1 MSKPDILSFLQEEFL
16 MPQPEVLELST
27 KKQSLFIGITKECA
41 FQENRVPLVPEAVGL
56 LVSNG
61 HKVYIETEAGK
72 SSFFTDQEYSE
83 AGAKIC
89 YDVKEVYEADII
101 LKVEPPTIE
110 ELDNFKHNQCL
121 ISALQ
126 LKTQT
131 AGYFKK
137 LMEKKVTAVAFDYI
151 KDETNMFPIVRSM
164 SEIAGTSS
172 ILIAAELLSTSAG
185 GRGMLMGGIPGV
197 RPTRV
202 VIIGAGTV
210 AEYAARSA
218 MALGA
223 SVSVFDNSIS
233 RLRRIQN
240 DLNFPI
246 ATSILQPKVLEK
258 ALKRADVAIG
268 ALRAQEGRTP
278 CVISDDMV
286 RKMKSKSV
294 IVDVSIDQGGCFET
308 SEVTTHE
315 NPTFTKHG
323 VIHYCVPNVASRVAK
338 TASFS
343 LSNIIAPTL
352 LKVGDGGGVQ
362 GMLLRS
368 PNIRGGVYVYNGI
381 LTNKGIGVWF
391 DLPYKEIRLLL
402 GL

>member
-1 MSKPDILSFLQEEFL
+1 MSKPDILSFLHEEFL

-27 KKQSLFIGITKECA
+27 KNQSLFIGIPNERA
-41 FQENRVPLVPEAVGL
+41 FQENRVPLVPEAVSL

-61 HKVYIETEAGK
+61 HKVYIETNAGM
-72 SSFFTDQEYSE
+72 SSSFTDQEYGD
-83 AGAKIC
+83 AGAKVC
-89 YDVKEVYEADII
+89 YDVKEVYQADII
-101 LKVEPPTIE
+101 LKVEPPTID
-110 ELDNFKHNQCL
+110 ELDYFKHNQFL

-126 LKTQT
+126 LKTQKVT
-131 AGYFKK
+131 YFKK

-151 KDETNMFPIVRSM
+151 QDETKSFPIVRSM

-185 GRGMLMGGIPGV
+185 GKGVLMGGIAGV
-197 RPTRV
+197 SPTQV

-223 SVSVFDNSIS
+223 SVKVFDNSIA

-240 DLNFPI
+240 DLNLRV
-246 ATSILQPKVLEK
+246 ATSIMQPKVLEK
-258 ALKRADVAIG
+258 ALKRADVVIG
-268 ALRAQEGRTP
+268 ALRAEGGRTP
-278 CVISDDMV
+278 CVISSEMV
-286 RKMKSKSV
+286 QKMKSKSV

-308 SEVTTHE
+308 SEVTTHGT
-315 NPTFTKHG
+315 PTFIKHD
-323 VIHYCVPNVASRVAK
+323 VIHYCVPNIASRSAK

-343 LSNIIAPTL
+343 LSNILAPLL

-362 GMLLRS
+362 GMLLRA
-368 PNIRGGVYVYNGI
+368 PHIRGGVYVYNGI
-381 LTNKGIGVWF
+381 ITNKGIGVWF
-391 DLPYKEIRLLL
+391 ELPYKEIRLLL
-402 GL
+402 GH

>member
-1 MSKPDILSFLQEEFL
+1 MSKPDILTFLHEEFL
-16 MPQPEVLELST
+16 MPQPEMLELST
-27 KKQSLFIGITKECA
+27 KKKSLFIGIPNESA
-41 FQENRVPLVPEAVGL
+41 FQEHRIPLVPGAVNL

-61 HKVYIETEAGK
+61 HKVYIETNAGLS
-72 SSFFTDQEYSE
+72 SSFSDKEYSDS
-83 AGAKIC
+83 GAKIC
-89 YDVKEVYEADII
+89 YDVKEVYQADII
-101 LKVEPPTIE
+101 LKVEPPSLD
-110 ELDNFKHNQCL
+110 ELDYFKHNQCL

-131 AGYFKK
+131 ADYFKK

-151 KDETNMFPIVRSM
+151 QDETGMFPIVRSM

-185 GRGMLMGGIPGV
+185 GKGLLMGGIAGV
-197 RPTRV
+197 SPIQI

-223 SVSVFDNSIS
+223 SVKVFDNSIA

-240 DLNFPI
+240 NLNSRV

-258 ALKRADVAIG
+258 ALRRADVAIG
-268 ALRAQEGRTP
+268 ALGTTALRTP
-278 CVISDDMV
+278 CVISDEMV
-286 RKMKSKSV
+286 QLMKPKSV
-294 IVDVSIDQGGCFET
+294 IVDVSIDKGGCFET
-308 SEVTTHE
+308 SEITNHE
-315 NPTFTKHG
+315 KPTFVKHD
-323 VIHYCVPNVASRVAK
+323 VIHYCVPNIASRSSK
-338 TASFS
+338 TASYS
-343 LSNIIAPTL
+343 LSNVLAPML
-352 LKVGDGGGVQ
+352 LEVGDGGGVQ

-368 PNIRGGVYVYNGI
+368 QNIRCGVYVYNGVI
-381 LTNKGIGVWF
+381 TNKGIGSWF
-391 DLPYKEIRLLL
+391 ELPFKEIRLIL

>member
-1 MSKPDILSFLQEEFL
+1 MSKPDILSFLHEEFL

-27 KKQSLFIGITKECA
+27 KSQSLFIGIPNERA

-61 HKVYIETEAGK
+61 HKVYVEANAGM
-72 SSFFTDQEYSE
+72 SSSFTDQEYSE

-89 YDVKEVYEADII
+89 SNVKEIYEADII

-131 AGYFKK
+131 AAYFKK

-151 KDETNMFPIVRSM
+151 KDETKVFSIVRSM

-223 SVSVFDNSIS
+223 LVSVFDNSVA

-240 DLNFPI
+240 KLNFPI
-246 ATSILQPKVLEK
+246 ATSIMQPKVLEK

-268 ALRAQEGRTP
+268 ALRAQGGRTP
-278 CVISDDMV
+278 CVISDEMV
-286 RKMKSKSV
+286 QKMKSKSV

-315 NPTFTKHG
+315 TPTFTKHG
-323 VIHYCVPNVASRVAK
+323 IIHYCVPNIASRVAK

-343 LSNIIAPTL
+343 LSNILAPIL

-381 LTNKGIGVWF
+381 ITNKGIGVWF

>member
-1 MSKPDILSFLQEEFL
+1 MSKPDILSFLQDDFL

-27 KKQSLFIGITKECA
+27 KKQSLFIGIPKERA

-61 HKVYIETEAGK
+61 HKVHIESEAGM
-72 SSFFTDQEYSE
+72 SSSFTDQEYSE
-83 AGAKIC
+83 AGAKVC
-89 YDVKEVYEADII
+89 YDQKEVYEADII
-101 LKVEPPTIE
+101 LKIEPPTLE
-110 ELDNFKHNQCL
+110 ELDHFKHKQTL

-131 AGYFKK
+131 AEYFKK

-151 KDETNMFPIVRSM
+151 KDETEVFPIVRSM

-223 SVSVFDNSIS
+223 SVSIFDNSVS

-240 DLNFPI
+240 DLNSPI

-286 RKMKSKSV
+286 QKMKPKSV

-315 NPTFTKHG
+315 NPTFIKHD

-352 LKVGDGGGVQ
+352 MKVGDGGGVQ

-368 PNIRGGVYVYNGI
+368 KNIRGGVYVYNGI

>member
-1 MSKPDILSFLQEEFL
+1 MSKPDILSFLQDDFL

-27 KKQSLFIGITKECA
+27 KKQSLFIGIPKEHA

-61 HKVYIETEAGK
+61 HKVHIESEAGM
-72 SSFFTDQEYSE
+72 SSSFTDQEYSE
-83 AGAKIC
+83 AGAKVC
-89 YDVKEVYEADII
+89 YNQKEVYEADII
-101 LKVEPPTIE
+101 LKIEPPTLE
-110 ELDNFKHNQCL
+110 ELDHFKHKQTL

-131 AGYFKK
+131 AEYFKK

-151 KDETNMFPIVRSM
+151 KDETEVFPIVRSM

-223 SVSVFDNSIS
+223 SVSIFDNSVS

-240 DLNFPI
+240 DLNSPI

-286 RKMKSKSV
+286 QKMKPKSV

-315 NPTFTKHG
+315 NPTFTKHD

-352 LKVGDGGGVQ
+352 MKVGDGGGVQ

-368 PNIRGGVYVYNGI
+368 KNIRGGVYVYNGI

>member
-1 MSKPDILSFLQEEFL
+1 MSKPDILSFLHEEFL

-27 KKQSLFIGITKECA
+27 KSQSLFIGIPNERA

-61 HKVYIETEAGK
+61 HKVYIESNAGM
-72 SSFFTDQEYSE
+72 SSSFTDQEYSD

-89 YDVKEVYEADII
+89 YDVKEIYEADII

-131 AGYFKK
+131 ADYFKK

-151 KDETNMFPIVRSM
+151 KDETKVFPIVRSM

-223 SVSVFDNSIS
+223 LVSVFDNSIA

-240 DLNFPI
+240 DLKFPI
-246 ATSILQPKVLEK
+246 ATSIMQPKVLEK

-268 ALRAQEGRTP
+268 ALRAQGGRTP
-278 CVISDDMV
+278 CVISDEMV
-286 RKMKSKSV
+286 QKMKSKSV

-315 NPTFTKHG
+315 TPTFTKHG
-323 VIHYCVPNVASRVAK
+323 IIHYCVPNIASRVAK

-343 LSNIIAPTL
+343 LSNILAPLL

-381 LTNKGIGVWF
+381 ITNKGIGVWF

>member
-1 MSKPDILSFLQEEFL
+1 MSKPDILSFLHEEFL

-27 KKQSLFIGITKECA
+27 KSQSLFIGIPNERA

-61 HKVYIETEAGK
+61 HKVYIEANAGM
-72 SSFFTDQEYSE
+72 SSSFTDQEYSE

-89 YDVKEVYEADII
+89 SNVKEIYEADII

-131 AGYFKK
+131 AAYFKK

-151 KDETNMFPIVRSM
+151 KDETKGFSIVRSM

-223 SVSVFDNSIS
+223 LVSVFDNSVA

-240 DLNFPI
+240 KLNFPI
-246 ATSILQPKVLEK
+246 ATSIMQPKVLEK

-268 ALRAQEGRTP
+268 ALRAQGGRTP
-278 CVISDDMV
+278 CVISDEMV
-286 RKMKSKSV
+286 QKMKSKSV

-315 NPTFTKHG
+315 TPTFTKHG
-323 VIHYCVPNVASRVAK
+323 IIHYCVPNIASRVAK

-343 LSNIIAPTL
+343 LSNILAPIL

-381 LTNKGIGVWF
+381 ITNKGIGVWF

>member
-1 MSKPDILSFLQEEFL
+1 MSKPDILSFLQDDFL

-27 KKQSLFIGITKECA
+27 KKQSLFIGIPKEHA

-61 HKVYIETEAGK
+61 HRVHIESEAGM
-72 SSFFTDQEYSE
+72 SSSFTDQEYSD
-83 AGAKIC
+83 AGAKVC
-89 YDVKEVYEADII
+89 YDQKEVYEADII
-101 LKVEPPTIE
+101 LKIEPPTLE
-110 ELDNFKHNQCL
+110 ELDHFKHKQTL

-131 AGYFKK
+131 AEYFKK

-151 KDETNMFPIVRSM
+151 KDETEVFPIVRSM

-223 SVSVFDNSIS
+223 SVSIFDNSVS

-240 DLNFPI
+240 DLNSPI

-286 RKMKSKSV
+286 QKMKPKSV

-315 NPTFTKHG
+315 NPTFTKHD

-352 LKVGDGGGVQ
+352 MKVGDGGGVQ

-368 PNIRGGVYVYNGI
+368 KNIRGGVYVYNGI

>member
-1 MSKPDILSFLQEEFL
+1 MSKPDILSFLHEEFL

-27 KKQSLFIGITKECA
+27 KSQSLFIGIPNERA

-61 HKVYIETEAGK
+61 HKVYIEANAGM
-72 SSFFTDQEYSE
+72 SSAFTDQEYSD

-89 YDVKEVYEADII
+89 YDVKEIYEADII

-131 AGYFKK
+131 AAYFKK

-151 KDETNMFPIVRSM
+151 KDETKVFPIVRSM

-185 GRGMLMGGIPGV
+185 GRGMLMGGTPGV

-223 SVSVFDNSIS
+223 LVNVFDNSVA

-246 ATSILQPKVLEK
+246 ATSIMQPKALEK

-268 ALRAQEGRTP
+268 ALRAQGGRTP
-278 CVISDDMV
+278 CVISDEMV
-286 RKMKSKSV
+286 QKMKPKSV

-315 NPTFTKHG
+315 TPTFTKHG
-323 VIHYCVPNVASRVAK
+323 IIHYCVPNIASRVAK

-343 LSNIIAPTL
+343 LSNILAPLL

-381 LTNKGIGVWF
+381 ITNKGIGVWF

>member
-1 MSKPDILSFLQEEFL
+1 MSKPEILSFLNDEFL
-16 MPQPEVLELST
+16 MPQPEMLELET
-27 KKQSLFIGITKECA
+27 KKQALFIGIPKESA
-41 FQENRVPLVPEAVGL
+41 FQEHRVPLVPGAVAL

-61 HKVYIETEAGK
+61 HKVYLETNAGLS
-72 SSFFTDQEYSE
+72 SSFSDKEYADS
-83 AGAKIC
+83 GAKIC
-89 YDVKEVYEADII
+89 YDVKEVYQADII
-101 LKVEPPTIE
+101 LKVEPPTLA
-110 ELDNFKHNQCL
+110 ELDYFKHNQCL
-121 ISALQ
+121 VSALQ

-131 AGYFKK
+131 ATYFKK

-151 KDETNMFPIVRSM
+151 QDETGSFPIVRSM

-172 ILIAAELLSTSAG
+172 ILIAAELLSTTAG
-185 GRGMLMGGIPGV
+185 GRGLLMGGIAGV
-197 RPTRV
+197 SPTQV

-223 SVSVFDNSIS
+223 SVKVFDNSIA
-233 RLRRIQN
+233 RLRRIQS
-240 DLNFPI
+240 DLNLRV

-268 ALRAQEGRTP
+268 ALRAQSGRTP
-278 CVISDDMV
+278 CVITDEMV
-286 RKMKSKSV
+286 QKMKPKSV

-308 SEVTTHE
+308 SEITSHE
-315 NPTFTKHG
+315 SPTFTKYD
-323 VIHYCVPNVASRVAK
+323 VIHYCVPNIASRSAK
-338 TASFS
+338 TASYS
-343 LSNIIAPTL
+343 LSNILAPIL
-352 LKVGDGGGVQ
+352 LKLGDGGGVQ

-381 LTNKGIGVWF
+381 ITNKGIGSWF
-391 DLPYKEIRLLL
+391 ELPYKEIRLLL

>member
-1 MSKPDILSFLQEEFL
+1 MSKPDILSFLDDEFL
-16 MPQPEVLELST
+16 ETQPEMLELAT
-27 KKQSLFIGITKECA
+27 KKQSLFIGIPKENA
-41 FQENRVPLVPEAVGL
+41 FQEHRVPLVPGAVAL

-61 HKVYIETEAGK
+61 HKVFVETNAGIS
-72 SSFFTDQEYSE
+72 SSFSDQEYSDS
-83 AGAKIC
+83 GAKIC
-89 YDVKEVYEADII
+89 YDVKEIYQADII
-101 LKVEPPTIE
+101 LKVEPPTLK
-110 ELDNFKHNQCL
+110 ELDYFKHNQCL

-131 AGYFKK
+131 AAYFKK
-137 LMEKKVTAVAFDYI
+137 LMDKKVTAVAFDYI
-151 KDETNMFPIVRSM
+151 QDETGSFPIVRSM

-185 GRGMLMGGIPGV
+185 GRGVLMGGIAGV
-197 RPTRV
+197 SPTQV
-202 VIIGAGTV
+202 VIVGAGTV

-223 SVSVFDNSIS
+223 SVKVFDNSIA

-240 DLNFPI
+240 DLNLRV

-268 ALRAQEGRTP
+268 ALRAESGRTP
-278 CVISDDMV
+278 CVITDEMV
-286 RKMKSKSV
+286 QLMKPKSV
-294 IVDVSIDQGGCFET
+294 IIDVSIDQGGCFET
-308 SEVTTHE
+308 SEITSHE
-315 NPTFTKHG
+315 TPTFIKHD
-323 VIHYCVPNVASRVAK
+323 VIHYCVPNIASRSSK
-338 TASFS
+338 TASYS
-343 LSNIIAPTL
+343 LSNILAPLL

-362 GMLLRS
+362 GMLLRL

-381 LTNKGIGVWF
+381 ITNKGIGSWF
-391 DLPYKEIRLLL
+391 QLQYKEIRLLL

>member
-1 MSKPDILSFLQEEFL
+1 MSKPDILSFLHEEFL

-27 KKQSLFIGITKECA
+27 KSQSLFIGIPNERA

-61 HKVYIETEAGK
+61 HKVYIEANAGM
-72 SSFFTDQEYSE
+72 SSSFTDQEYSE

-89 YDVKEVYEADII
+89 SNVKEIYEADII

-131 AGYFKK
+131 AAYFKK

-151 KDETNMFPIVRSM
+151 KDETKGFSIVRSM

-185 GRGMLMGGIPGV
+185 GRGMLMGGLPGV

-223 SVSVFDNSIS
+223 LVSVFDNSVA

-240 DLNFPI
+240 KLNFPI
-246 ATSILQPKVLEK
+246 ATSIMQPKVLEK

-268 ALRAQEGRTP
+268 ALRAQGGRTP
-278 CVISDDMV
+278 CVISDEMV
-286 RKMKSKSV
+286 QKMKSKSV

-315 NPTFTKHG
+315 TPTFTKHG
-323 VIHYCVPNVASRVAK
+323 IIHYCVPNIASRVAK

-343 LSNIIAPTL
+343 LSNILAPIL

-381 LTNKGIGVWF
+381 ITNKGIGVWF

>member
-1 MSKPDILSFLQEEFL
+1 MSKPDILSFLHDEFL
-16 MPQPEVLELST
+16 IPQPEMLELAT
-27 KKQSLFIGITKECA
+27 KKQALFIGIPKESS
-41 FQENRVPLVPEAVGL
+41 FQEHRVPLVPGAVAL

-61 HKVYIETEAGK
+61 HTVYIESNVGLS
-72 SSFFTDQEYSE
+72 SSFTDKEYSDS
-83 AGAKIC
+83 GAKIC
-89 YDVKEVYEADII
+89 YDVKEVYQADII
-101 LKVEPPTIE
+101 LKVEPPTQI
-110 ELDNFKHNQCL
+110 ELDYFKHNQCL

-131 AGYFKK
+131 ATYFKK

-151 KDETNMFPIVRSM
+151 QDETGSFPIVRSM

-172 ILIAAELLSTSAG
+172 ILIAAELLSTFAG
-185 GRGMLMGGIPGV
+185 GRGVLMGGIAGV
-197 RPTRV
+197 SPTQV

-223 SVSVFDNSIS
+223 SVKVFDNSIA
-233 RLRRIQN
+233 RLRRIQS
-240 DLNFPI
+240 DLNLRV

-258 ALKRADVAIG
+258 ALKRADVVIG
-268 ALRAQEGRTP
+268 ALRAKSGRTP
-278 CVISDDMV
+278 CVITDEMV
-286 RKMKSKSV
+286 QKMKPKSV

-308 SEVTTHE
+308 SEITSHE
-315 NPTFTKHG
+315 NPTFSKHD
-323 VIHYCVPNVASRVAK
+323 VIHYCVPNIASRSAK
-338 TASFS
+338 TASYS
-343 LSNIIAPTL
+343 LSNVLAPIL
-352 LKVGDGGGVQ
+352 LKVGDGGGLQ

-381 LTNKGIGVWF
+381 ITNKGIGGWF
-391 DLPYKEIRLLL
+391 ELPYKEIRLLL

>member
-1 MSKPDILSFLQEEFL
+1 MSKPDILSFLHDEFL
-16 MPQPEVLELST
+16 MPQPEMLELAT
-27 KKQSLFIGITKECA
+27 KKQALFIGIPKESS
-41 FQENRVPLVPEAVGL
+41 FQEHRVPLVPGAVAL

-61 HKVYIETEAGK
+61 HTVYIESNVGLS
-72 SSFFTDQEYSE
+72 SSFTDKEYSDS
-83 AGAKIC
+83 GAKIC
-89 YDVKEVYEADII
+89 YDVKEVYQADII
-101 LKVEPPTIE
+101 LKVEPPTQI
-110 ELDNFKHNQCL
+110 ELDYFKHNQCL

-131 AGYFKK
+131 ATYFKK

-151 KDETNMFPIVRSM
+151 QDETGSFPIVRSM

-172 ILIAAELLSTSAG
+172 ILIAAELLSTFAG
-185 GRGMLMGGIPGV
+185 GRGVLMGGIAGV
-197 RPTRV
+197 SPTQV

-223 SVSVFDNSIS
+223 SVKVFDNSIA
-233 RLRRIQN
+233 RLRRIQS
-240 DLNFPI
+240 DLNLRV

-258 ALKRADVAIG
+258 ALKRADVVIG
-268 ALRAQEGRTP
+268 ALRAKSGRTP
-278 CVISDDMV
+278 CVITDEMV
-286 RKMKSKSV
+286 QKMKPKSV

-308 SEVTTHE
+308 SEITSHE
-315 NPTFTKHG
+315 NPTFSKHD
-323 VIHYCVPNVASRVAK
+323 VIHYCVPNIASRSAK
-338 TASFS
+338 TASYS
-343 LSNIIAPTL
+343 LSNVLAPIL

-381 LTNKGIGVWF
+381 ITNKGIGGWF
-391 DLPYKEIRLLL
+391 ELPYKEIRLLL

>member
-1 MSKPDILSFLQEEFL
+1 MDKPDILNFLHEEFL

-27 KKQSLFIGITKECA
+27 NNKSLFIGIPKECA
-41 FQENRVPLVPEAVGL
+41 FQENRVALVPEAVAL
-56 LVSNG
+56 LVNNG
-61 HKVYIETEAGK
+61 HKVYIETNAGIL
-72 SSFFTDQEYSE
+72 SSFSDQEYSE

-101 LKVEPPTIE
+101 LKVEPPNIQ

-126 LKTQT
+126 LKTRT
-131 AGYFKK
+131 IEYFKK

-151 KDETNMFPIVRSM
+151 QDETKIFPIVQSM

-172 ILIAAELLSTSAG
+172 ILIAAELLSTTAG
-185 GRGMLMGGIPGV
+185 GRGMLMGGISGV
-197 RPTRV
+197 SPTQV

-210 AEYAARSA
+210 AECAARSA

-223 SVSVFDNSIS
+223 SVKVFDNSIA

-240 DLNFPI
+240 DLSLSV
-246 ATSILQPKVLEK
+246 ATSIMQPKVLEK

-268 ALRAQEGRTP
+268 ALRAQGGRTP
-278 CVISDDMV
+278 CVISDAMV
-286 RKMKSKSV
+286 QKMKPKSV
-294 IVDVSIDQGGCFET
+294 IIDVSIDQGGCFET
-308 SEVTTHE
+308 SELTTHE
-315 NPTFTKHG
+315 KPTFIKHG
-323 VIHYCVPNVASRVAK
+323 IIHYCVPNIPSRVAK

-343 LSNIIAPTL
+343 LSNILAPLL
-352 LKVGDGGGVQ
+352 LKVGEGGGVQ

-381 LTNKGIGVWF
+381 ITNKGIGIWF
-391 DLPYKEIRLLL
+391 DLPHKEIRLLL
-402 GL
+402 GY

>member
-286 RKMKSKSV
+286 QKMKSKSV

>member
-1 MSKPDILSFLQEEFL
+1 MSKPDILSFLHEEFL

-27 KKQSLFIGITKECA
+27 KKQSLFIGIPKECA

-56 LVSNG
+56 LVTNG
-61 HKVYIETEAGK
+61 HKVYIESQAGK

-89 YDVKEVYEADII
+89 YDLKEVYEADII
-101 LKVEPPTIE
+101 LKVEPPTLK

-131 AGYFKK
+131 ADYFKK
-137 LMEKKVTAVAFDYI
+137 LMDKKVTAVAFDYI
-151 KDETNMFPIVRSM
+151 KDETNVFPIVRSM

-172 ILIAAELLSTSAG
+172 ILIAAEMLSTSAG

-240 DLNFPI
+240 DLNSPI

-268 ALRAQEGRTP
+268 ALRAQGGRTP
-278 CVISDDMV
+278 CVISDEMV
-286 RKMKSKSV
+286 QKMKSNSV

-308 SEVTTHE
+308 SDVTTHE

-323 VIHYCVPNVASRVAK
+323 VIHYCVPNVPSRVAK

-352 LKVGDGGGVQ
+352 LKVGTGGGVQ

-368 PNIRGGVYVYNGI
+368 PNIRAGVYVYNGI

>member
-1 MSKPDILSFLQEEFL
+1 MSKPDILSFLQDDFL

-27 KKQSLFIGITKECA
+27 KKQSLFIGIPKEHA

-61 HKVYIETEAGK
+61 HKVHIESEAGM
-72 SSFFTDQEYSE
+72 SSSFTDQEYSE
-83 AGAKIC
+83 AGAKVC
-89 YDVKEVYEADII
+89 YDQKEVYEADII
-101 LKVEPPTIE
+101 LKIEPPTLE
-110 ELDNFKHNQCL
+110 ELDHFKHKQTL

-131 AGYFKK
+131 AEYFKK

-151 KDETNMFPIVRSM
+151 KDETEVFPIVRSM

-223 SVSVFDNSIS
+223 SVSIFDNSVS

-240 DLNFPI
+240 DLNSPI

-286 RKMKSKSV
+286 QKMKPKSV

-315 NPTFTKHG
+315 NPTFIKHD

-352 LKVGDGGGVQ
+352 MKVGDGGGVQ

-368 PNIRGGVYVYNGI
+368 KNIRGGVYVYNGI

>member
-1 MSKPDILSFLQEEFL
+1 MSKPDILTFLHEEFL
-16 MPQPEVLELST
+16 IPQPEMLELST
-27 KKQSLFIGITKECA
+27 KKKSLFIGIPNESA
-41 FQENRVPLVPEAVGL
+41 FQEHRIPLVPGAVNL

-61 HKVYIETEAGK
+61 HKVYIETNAGLS
-72 SSFFTDQEYSE
+72 SSFSDKEYSDS
-83 AGAKIC
+83 GAKIC
-89 YDVKEVYEADII
+89 YDVKEVYQADII
-101 LKVEPPTIE
+101 LKVEPPSLD
-110 ELDNFKHNQCL
+110 ELDYFKHNQCL

-131 AGYFKK
+131 ADYFKK

-151 KDETNMFPIVRSM
+151 QDETGMFPIVRSM

-185 GRGMLMGGIPGV
+185 GKGLLMGGIAGV
-197 RPTRV
+197 SPIQI

-223 SVSVFDNSIS
+223 SVKVFDNSIA

-240 DLNFPI
+240 NLNSRV

-258 ALKRADVAIG
+258 ALRRADVAIG
-268 ALRAQEGRTP
+268 ALGTTAVRTP
-278 CVISDDMV
+278 CVISDEMV
-286 RKMKSKSV
+286 QLMKPKSV
-294 IVDVSIDQGGCFET
+294 IVDVSIDKGGCFET
-308 SEVTTHE
+308 SEITNHE
-315 NPTFTKHG
+315 KPTFVRHD
-323 VIHYCVPNVASRVAK
+323 VIHYCVPNIASRSSK
-338 TASFS
+338 TASYS
-343 LSNIIAPTL
+343 LSNVLAPML
-352 LKVGDGGGVQ
+352 LEVGDGGGVQ

-368 PNIRGGVYVYNGI
+368 QNIRCGVYVYNGVI
-381 LTNKGIGVWF
+381 TNKGIGSWF
-391 DLPYKEIRLLL
+391 ELPFKEIRLIL

>member
-1 MSKPDILSFLQEEFL
+1 MSKPDILTFLHEEFL
-16 MPQPEVLELST
+16 MPQPEMLEIST
-27 KKQSLFIGITKECA
+27 KKKSLFIGIPNESA
-41 FQENRVPLVPEAVGL
+41 FQEHRIPLVPGAVNL

-61 HKVYIETEAGK
+61 HKVYIETNAGLS
-72 SSFFTDQEYSE
+72 SSFSDKEYSDS
-83 AGAKIC
+83 GAKIC
-89 YDVKEVYEADII
+89 YDVKEVYQADII
-101 LKVEPPTIE
+101 LKVEPPSLD
-110 ELDNFKHNQCL
+110 ELDYFKHNQCL

-131 AGYFKK
+131 ADYFKK

-151 KDETNMFPIVRSM
+151 QDETGMFPIVRSM

-185 GRGMLMGGIPGV
+185 GKGLLMGGIAGV
-197 RPTRV
+197 SPIQI

-223 SVSVFDNSIS
+223 SVKVFDNSIA

-240 DLNFPI
+240 NLNSRV

-258 ALKRADVAIG
+258 ALRRADVAIG
-268 ALRAQEGRTP
+268 ALGTTAVRTP
-278 CVISDDMV
+278 CVISDEMV
-286 RKMKSKSV
+286 QLMKPKSV
-294 IVDVSIDQGGCFET
+294 IVDVSIDKGGCFET
-308 SEVTTHE
+308 SEITNHE
-315 NPTFTKHG
+315 KPTFVKHD
-323 VIHYCVPNVASRVAK
+323 VIHYCVPNIASRSSK
-338 TASFS
+338 TASYS
-343 LSNIIAPTL
+343 LSNVLAPML
-352 LKVGDGGGVQ
+352 LEVGDGGGVQ

-368 PNIRGGVYVYNGI
+368 QNIRCGVYVYNGVI
-381 LTNKGIGVWF
+381 TNKGIGSWF
-391 DLPYKEIRLLL
+391 ELPFKEIRLIL

>member
-1 MSKPDILSFLQEEFL
+1 MSKPDILSFLQDDFL

-27 KKQSLFIGITKECA
+27 KKQSLFIGIPKERA

-61 HKVYIETEAGK
+61 HKVHIESEAGM
-72 SSFFTDQEYSE
+72 SSSFTDQEYSE
-83 AGAKIC
+83 AGAKVC
-89 YDVKEVYEADII
+89 YDQKEVYEADII
-101 LKVEPPTIE
+101 LKIEPPTLE
-110 ELDNFKHNQCL
+110 ELDHFKHKQTL

-131 AGYFKK
+131 AEYFKK

-151 KDETNMFPIVRSM
+151 KDETEVFPIVRSM

-223 SVSVFDNSIS
+223 SVSIFDNSVS

-240 DLNFPI
+240 DLNSPI

-286 RKMKSKSV
+286 QKMKPKSV

-315 NPTFTKHG
+315 NPTFTKHD

-352 LKVGDGGGVQ
+352 MKVGDGGGVQ

-368 PNIRGGVYVYNGI
+368 KNIRGGVYVYNGI

>member
-1 MSKPDILSFLQEEFL
+1 MSKPDILSFLHDEFL
-16 MPQPEVLELST
+16 ETQPEMLELAT
-27 KKQSLFIGITKECA
+27 KKQSLFIGIPKENA
-41 FQENRVPLVPEAVGL
+41 FQEHRVPLVPGAVAL

-61 HKVYIETEAGK
+61 HKVFVETNAGIS
-72 SSFFTDQEYSE
+72 SSFSDREYSDS
-83 AGAKIC
+83 GAKIC
-89 YDVKEVYEADII
+89 YDVKDIYQADII
-101 LKVEPPTIE
+101 LKVEPPTLK
-110 ELDNFKHNQCL
+110 ELDYFKHNQCL

-131 AGYFKK
+131 AAYFIK
-137 LMEKKVTAVAFDYI
+137 LMDKKVTAVAFDYI
-151 KDETNMFPIVRSM
+151 QDETGSFPIVRSM

-185 GRGMLMGGIPGV
+185 GRGMLMGGIAGV
-197 RPTRV
+197 SPTQV
-202 VIIGAGTV
+202 VIVGAGTV

-223 SVSVFDNSIS
+223 SVKVFDNSIA

-240 DLNFPI
+240 DLNLRV

-258 ALKRADVAIG
+258 ALKRADVVIG
-268 ALRAQEGRTP
+268 ALRAESGRTP
-278 CVISDDMV
+278 CVISDEMV
-286 RKMKSKSV
+286 QKMKSKSV
-294 IVDVSIDQGGCFET
+294 IIDVSIDQGGCFET
-308 SEVTTHE
+308 SEITSHE
-315 NPTFTKHG
+315 TPTFIKHD
-323 VIHYCVPNVASRVAK
+323 VIHYCVPNIASRSSK
-338 TASFS
+338 TASYS
-343 LSNIIAPTL
+343 LSNILAPLL

-381 LTNKGIGVWF
+381 ITNKGIGTWF
-391 DLPYKEIRLLL
+391 QLQYKEIRLLL

>member
-1 MSKPDILSFLQEEFL
+1 MSKPDILSFLHEEFL

-27 KKQSLFIGITKECA
+27 KSQSLFIGIPNERA

-61 HKVYIETEAGK
+61 HKVYIEANAGM
-72 SSFFTDQEYSE
+72 SSSFTDQEYSE

-89 YDVKEVYEADII
+89 SNVKEIYEADII

-131 AGYFKK
+131 AAYFKK

-151 KDETNMFPIVRSM
+151 KDETKGFSIVRSM

-223 SVSVFDNSIS
+223 LVSVFDNSVA

-240 DLNFPI
+240 ELNFPI
-246 ATSILQPKVLEK
+246 ATSIMQPKVLEK

-268 ALRAQEGRTP
+268 ALRAQGGRTP
-278 CVISDDMV
+278 CVISDEMV
-286 RKMKSKSV
+286 QKMRSKSV

-315 NPTFTKHG
+315 TPTFTKHG
-323 VIHYCVPNVASRVAK
+323 IIHYCVPNIASRVAK

-343 LSNIIAPTL
+343 LSNILAPIL

-381 LTNKGIGVWF
+381 ITNKGIGVWF

>member
-1 MSKPDILSFLQEEFL
+1 MSKPDILSFLHEEFL

-27 KKQSLFIGITKECA
+27 KNQSLFIGIPNERA

-61 HKVYIETEAGK
+61 HKVYVESNAGM
-72 SSFFTDQEYSE
+72 SSSFTDQEYSD

-101 LKVEPPTIE
+101 LKVEPPTID
-110 ELDNFKHNQCL
+110 ELDYFKHNQCL

-131 AGYFKK
+131 QAYFKK

-151 KDETNMFPIVRSM
+151 QDETKSFPIVRSM

-185 GRGMLMGGIPGV
+185 GRGVLMGGIAGV
-197 RPTRV
+197 SPTQV

-223 SVSVFDNSIS
+223 SVKVFDNSIA

-240 DLNFPI
+240 DLNLRV
-246 ATSILQPKVLEK
+246 ATSIMQPKVLEK
-258 ALKRADVAIG
+258 ALKRADVVIG
-268 ALRAQEGRTP
+268 ALRAEGGRTP
-278 CVISDDMV
+278 CVISDEMV
-286 RKMKSKSV
+286 QQMKSKSV

-315 NPTFTKHG
+315 SPTYIKHD
-323 VIHYCVPNVASRVAK
+323 VIHYCVPNIASRSAK

-343 LSNIIAPTL
+343 LSNILAPL
-352 LKVGDGGGVQ
+352 LIKVGDGGGVK

-381 LTNKGIGVWF
+381 ITNKGIGVWF
-391 DLPYKEIRLLL
+391 ELPYKEIRLLL
-402 GL
+402 GH

>member
-1 MSKPDILSFLQEEFL
+1 MSKPDILTFLHEEFL
-16 MPQPEVLELST
+16 MPQPEMLELST
-27 KKQSLFIGITKECA
+27 KKKSLFIGIPNESA
-41 FQENRVPLVPEAVGL
+41 FQEHRIPLVPGAVNL

-61 HKVYIETEAGK
+61 HKVYIETNAGLS
-72 SSFFTDQEYSE
+72 SSFSDKEYSDS
-83 AGAKIC
+83 GAKIC
-89 YDVKEVYEADII
+89 YDVKEVYQADII
-101 LKVEPPTIE
+101 VKVEPPSLD
-110 ELDNFKHNQCL
+110 ELDYFKHNQCL

-131 AGYFKK
+131 ADYFKK

-151 KDETNMFPIVRSM
+151 QDETGMFPIVRSM

-185 GRGMLMGGIPGV
+185 GKGLLMGGIAGV
-197 RPTRV
+197 SPIQI

-223 SVSVFDNSIS
+223 SVKVFDNSIA

-240 DLNFPI
+240 NLNSRV

-258 ALKRADVAIG
+258 ALRRADVAIG
-268 ALRAQEGRTP
+268 ALGTSAVRTP
-278 CVISDDMV
+278 CVINDEMV
-286 RKMKSKSV
+286 QLMKPKSV
-294 IVDVSIDQGGCFET
+294 IVDVSIDKGGCFET
-308 SEVTTHE
+308 SEITNHE
-315 NPTFTKHG
+315 KPTFVKHD
-323 VIHYCVPNVASRVAK
+323 VIHYCVPNIASRSSK
-338 TASFS
+338 TASYS
-343 LSNIIAPTL
+343 LSNVLAPIL
-352 LKVGDGGGVQ
+352 LEVGDGGGVQ

-368 PNIRGGVYVYNGI
+368 QNIRCGVYVYNGVI
-381 LTNKGIGVWF
+381 TNKGIGSWF
-391 DLPYKEIRLLL
+391 ELPFKEIRLIL

>member
-1 MSKPDILSFLQEEFL
+1 MSKPEILSFLTDDFL
-16 MPQPEVLELST
+16 KPQPETLELST
-27 KKQSLFIGITKECA
+27 KKQALFIGIPKEVA
-41 FQENRVPLVPEAVGL
+41 FQEHRVPLVPGAVAL

-61 HKVYIETEAGK
+61 HKVYLETNAGLS
-72 SSFFTDQEYSE
+72 SSFTDEEYSNS
-83 AGAKIC
+83 GAKIC
-89 YDVKEVYEADII
+89 YDVKEVYQADII
-101 LKVEPPTIE
+101 LKVEPPSLK
-110 ELDNFKHNQCL
+110 ELDYFKHNQCL

-131 AGYFKK
+131 ADYFKK

-151 KDETNMFPIVRSM
+151 QDETGSFPIVRSM

-172 ILIAAELLSTSAG
+172 ILIAAELLSSSAG
-185 GRGMLMGGIPGV
+185 GKGILMGGIAGV
-197 RPTRV
+197 SPTHV

-223 SVSVFDNSIS
+223 SVKVFDNSIA
-233 RLRRIQN
+233 RLRRIQT
-240 DLNFPI
+240 DLNLRV

-268 ALRAQEGRTP
+268 ALRAENGRTP
-278 CVISDDMV
+278 CVISGEMV
-286 RKMKSKSV
+286 QKMKPKSV
-294 IVDVSIDQGGCFET
+294 IVDVSVDQGGCFET
-308 SEVTTHE
+308 SEITNHE
-315 NPTFTKHG
+315 SPTFTKHD
-323 VIHYCVPNVASRVAK
+323 VIHYCVPNIASRSAK
-338 TASFS
+338 TASYS
-343 LSNIIAPTL
+343 LSNILAPIL

-368 PNIRGGVYVYNGI
+368 PNIRCGVYVYNGI
-381 LTNKGIGVWF
+381 ITNKGIGGWF
-391 DLPYKEIRLLL
+391 ELPYKEIRLLL

>member
-1 MSKPDILSFLQEEFL
+1 MSKPDILSFLHEEFL

-27 KKQSLFIGITKECA
+27 KSQSLFIGIPNERA

-61 HKVYIETEAGK
+61 HKVYIEANAGM
-72 SSFFTDQEYSE
+72 SSSFTDQEYSD

-89 YDVKEVYEADII
+89 YDVKEIYEADII

-110 ELDNFKHNQCL
+110 ELDSFKHNQCL

-131 AGYFKK
+131 AAYFKK

-151 KDETNMFPIVRSM
+151 KDETKVFPIVRSM

-185 GRGMLMGGIPGV
+185 GRGMLMGGLPGV

-223 SVSVFDNSIS
+223 LVSVFDNSVA

-240 DLNFPI
+240 NLNFPI
-246 ATSILQPKVLEK
+246 ATSIMQPKVLEK

-268 ALRAQEGRTP
+268 ALRAQGGRTP
-278 CVISDDMV
+278 CVISDEMV
-286 RKMKSKSV
+286 QKMKSKSV

-315 NPTFTKHG
+315 TPTFTKHG
-323 VIHYCVPNVASRVAK
+323 IIHYCVPNIASRVAK

-343 LSNIIAPTL
+343 LSNILAPLL

-381 LTNKGIGVWF
+381 ITNKGIGVWF